1 MGSFSELPDSPQGI
15 SENSVSSLKV
25 NRVDGAIYIEALKSM
40 DTVRLINLNGSVVY
54 EKNRVNSNNTTCN
67 TSFLDGFFGLLQV
80 IYEDGDREVIKLN
93 F

>member
-1 MGSFSELPDSPQGI
+1 ME
-15 SENSVSSLKV
+15 
-25 NRVDGAIYIEALKSM
+25 
-40 DTVRLINLNGSVVY
+40 TVRLIDLNGSVVY

-67 TSFLDGFFGLLQV
+67 TFFLDGFFGLLQV